1 MNKQDKNCINKKIA
15 AAIRVE
21 RFRRG
26 YSQEFMALQLH
37 ISQNAYSRIERGVT
51 KLDIERLDAIAALL
65 GVTIE
70 FLLKESEN

>member
-1 MNKQDKNCINKKIA
+1 MNKQDKNCINNKIA
-15 AAIRVE
+15 ATIRVE

-70 FLLKESEN
+70 FLLKEGKN